1 MADFRVLL
9 FLACLGVVVT
19 VLHMLLKQAG
29 REEYAYL
36 VLVLGITVA
45 LIKVVPLIMELFRE
59 VESVFYYF

>member
-1 MADFRVLL
+1 MADFRLLL
-9 FLACLGVVVT
+9 FLAGLGIVVT

-36 VLVLGITVA
+36 LLVLGITVA
-45 LIKVVPLIMELFRE
+45 LIKVVPLILELFSE